1 MGVPPFE
8 RFYESHRDEIWAFL
22 VRKLGRERAEDAF
35 QETFLRA
42 LRAYPSLE
50 HGRHLRAWAYTIAG
64 RIAIDETRRQR
75 PAPASASNTVLL
87 AAEDGRPA
95 YAQIEHLAA
104 DLPPTER
111 AAVVL
116 RYAYDLDYEDIGD
129 ALGSS
134 AEAARQAAS
143 AGVRRLRRSG
153 VDSAEPPRSGG
164 AGFAGAR
171 TGKETA

>member
-1 MGVPPFE
+1 MRIPPFE

-64 RIAIDETRRQR
+64 RIAIDVSRERR
-75 PAPASASNTVLL
+75 PAATAATSNTVLL
-87 AAEDGRPA
+87 ASEDGRPA

-104 DLPPTER
+104 GLPPTER

-116 RYAYDLDYEDIGD
+116 RYGYDLDYEDIGE

-143 AGVRRLRRSG
+143 SGVRRLRR
-153 VDSAEPPRSGG
+153 
-164 AGFAGAR
+164 
-171 TGKETA
+171 KELA